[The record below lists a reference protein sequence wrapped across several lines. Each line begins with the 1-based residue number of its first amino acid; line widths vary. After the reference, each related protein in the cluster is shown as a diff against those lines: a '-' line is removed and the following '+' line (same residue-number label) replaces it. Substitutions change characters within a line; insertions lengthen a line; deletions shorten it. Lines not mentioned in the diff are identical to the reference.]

1 MVKCRQYFGG
11 CAVSEVP
18 MSYRIT
24 QEDILAVS
32 ADAAVVAVEMTMRP
46 AGGPV
51 FDRLAE
57 TGGEA
62 LLAAVRRVKFL
73 PIGSAC
79 AIDACGLPYPNL
91 ILTAAPRWLTG
102 KANELL
108 ALRRCYESVLDA
120 AEGLGCRTLVTPFL
134 SSQYY
139 RFPRE
144 EAVRIALEEASR
156 RSIET
161 VFVPGTEAL
170 EKLSRQEYRRPEIVS
185 YVGYYRDAAIFAL
198 SNGLFAR
205 VDLRPELRQ
214 VDVIPYFEACYRE
227 GNNPLQAPLPA
238 VEIARLRRIYEE
250 TDW

>member
-1 MVKCRQYFGG
+1 
-11 CAVSEVP
+11 

-108 ALRRCYESVLDA
+108 ALRRCCESVLDA

-139 RFPRE
+139 RFPQE
-144 EAVRIALEEASR
+144 EAVRIALEEAGR
-156 RSIET
+156 RDMET

-170 EKLSRQEYRRPEIVS
+170 EALSRQEYHRPTIVS

-238 VEIARLRRIYEE
+238 AEIARLRRIYEE

>member
-1 MVKCRQYFGG
+1 
-11 CAVSEVP
+11 
-18 MSYRIT
+18 MSVT
-24 QEDILAVS
+24 VTLDDILSVPAE
-32 ADAAVVAVEMTMRP
+32 AAVLPLEMTGRP
-46 AGGPV
+46 TEGRAAQRLAQAGGEGL
-51 FDRLAE
+51 RR
-57 TGGEA
+57 
-62 LLAAVRRVKFL
+62 AVHSLKFL
-73 PIGSAC
+73 PVGSA
-79 AIDACGLPYPNL
+79 AALETEGLPFGHVIVTPV
-91 ILTAAPRWLTG
+91 PRWLTG

-108 ALRRCYESVLDA
+108 ALRRCYESVLDT

-139 RFPRE
+139 RFPQE
-144 EAVRIALEEASR
+144 EAVRIALEEAGR
-156 RSIET
+156 RSPET

-170 EKLSRQEYRRPEIVS
+170 EALSHQEYHRPEIVS

-227 GNNPLQAPLPA
+227 GNNPLQTPLPEA
-238 VEIARLRRIYEE
+238 EIARLRRIYEE